1 MQTTETPA
9 MPSGWRVKTG
19 MVLFALAIV
28 PYWALAP
35 IVFRDLP
42 LPTIATLTAA
52 GAIMGKVF
60 LVGAVMVLGKSGFAV
75 LKAKLFHQLSPPQ
88 EVGPVRYRIGL
99 VMFFLPILGGIFETY
114 ASHVIP
120 HLILNRLWV
129 DLLFDAMMVAS
140 LFVLGGSFWDKIR
153 ALFVVDARA
162 VFPKN
167 LA

>member
-1 MQTTETPA
+1 M
-9 MPSGWRVKTG
+9 
-19 MVLFALAIV
+19 
-28 PYWALAP
+28 
-35 IVFRDLP
+35 
-42 LPTIATLTAA
+42 
-52 GAIMGKVF
+52 
-60 LVGAVMVLGKSGFAV
+60 
-75 LKAKLFHQLSPPQ
+75 
-88 EVGPVRYRIGL
+88 RYRIGL
-99 VMFFLPILGGIFETY
+99 VMFFFPILGGIFETY

-153 ALFVVDARA
+153 ALFVVEARA